1 MAFSIVGLNRQ
12 GVNVVK
18 HVLPSFKLKITRA
31 LRWGENQVNAV
42 MIDCSNYIPNFLAE
56 KNPQV
61 PWQITKQLAF

>member
-18 HVLPSFKLKITRA
+18 CFAELQIENNYGTSV
-31 LRWGENQVNAV
+31 GENQVNAV
-42 MIDCSNYIPNFLAE
+42 MIDYRYYIPNFLAE

-61 PWQITKQLAF
+61 P